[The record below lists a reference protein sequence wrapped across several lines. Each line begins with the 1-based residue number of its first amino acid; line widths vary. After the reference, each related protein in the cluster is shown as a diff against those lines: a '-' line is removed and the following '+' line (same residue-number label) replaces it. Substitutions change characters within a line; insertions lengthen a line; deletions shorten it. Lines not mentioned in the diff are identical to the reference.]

1 MTARGGAASFPR
13 MSDKTLL
20 ILAAAALAL
29 AGCAQKTV
37 PPGDAGVCYHVVFQ
51 KDPAGVYKPKYN
63 KLVKTD
69 SLERCA
75 ANLEA
80 MRIKFLTMGGNQ
92 QEIYGAYQSNYLF
105 LVKEGVMTSTSLE
118 GPRYVA
124 LVRTGDGRLAIPGAM
139 PQSAP

>member
-1 MTARGGAASFPR
+1 
-13 MSDKTLL
+13 MSVKPLL

-29 AGCAQKTV
+29 AACAKKTT
-37 PPGDAGVCYHVVFQ
+37 PPGDAGVCFHVGPQ
-51 KDPAGVYKPKYN
+51 KDGSLKYN
-63 KLVKTD
+63 KLVNTE

-80 MRIKFLTMGGNQ
+80 MRIQFLRMGGNQ
-92 QEIYGAYQSNYLF
+92 QEIYGAYQANFLF

-139 PQSAP
+139 PQQ